1 MSELEENQVIQRE
14 PSKEFHLSTRIR
26 RRPLS
31 GKQSPS
37 PSLSRSPSI
46 PNLSRSHSGS
56 RMAMSELLS
65 RTSSFAGKI
74 SSYLPSLH
82 SFSRN
87 SSDSGVYSTITSRP
101 PSTPVSRRSSIF
113 SFGSE
118 IGADTDSEDE
128 LLSHVNVVPGGDVN
142 DAYDLKQLLGEGAF
156 SKVYLA
162 ESKSQSG
169 GLAAVKI
176 IDKEEL
182 CKDEDKMFLVDKEI
196 EIMSQLDHPNIV
208 RLFEVY
214 ENKKEVGRNLISWA
228 FTSSLHQFNNLTYY
242 FPYFRFAL

>member
-1 MSELEENQVIQRE
+1 MSKDKEITQIQGE
-14 PSKEFHLSTRIR
+14 QSKEFHLSKRIR

-31 GKQSPS
+31 GPA
-37 PSLSRSPSI
+37 LSRSPSI
-46 PNLSRSHSGS
+46 PPLSRSPSYSG
-56 RMAMSELLS
+56 RMGVSDLLS
-65 RTSSFAGKI
+65 RTSSLAGKI

-87 SSDSGVYSTITSRP
+87 SSDSGVFSVKTSRP
-101 PSTPVSRRSSIF
+101 SSTPVSRRSSIF

-118 IGADTDSEDE
+118 TSAETESEDE
-128 LLSHVNVVPGGDVN
+128 LLSHINVVPGGDVT

-162 ESKSQSG
+162 ESKTDSG

-214 ENKKEVGRNLISWA
+214 ENRKEVSKHNSRL
-228 FTSSLHQFNNLTYY
+228 
-242 FPYFRFAL
+242 